1 MFLGGEALKSCH
13 LQGDCNMSQ
22 RHNILKTGTIYL
34 HSAIVYMHRGFASAS
49 AYLPEVPA
57 GSQLNDRVQHA
68 SVRYS
73 PKLTLSTTTVA
84 TVAAS

>member
-49 AYLPEVPA
+49 AYLPGVPA

-68 SVRYS
+68 SVRY
-73 PKLTLSTTTVA
+73 KRRLTLSTTTVA
-84 TVAAS
+84 TVATS